1 MPLIRESSYAP
12 TTFFQSG
19 HAHTIIPSAL
29 RRPATLPVQRIRID
43 TPDDDFLD
51 LDYHT
56 DGTSNKVAILSHGLE
71 GNSSQSYIQ
80 GMAKALANQG
90 WDTVAWNFRGCSGEY
105 NRLLRFYHS
114 GATEDL
120 QAVIDHVL
128 LTERYEK
135 VALIGFSLGGNLTLK
150 YLGDLGSSV
159 DQRIY
164 KSVTF
169 SVPCDLES
177 CSYQLAEPENFYYMW
192 RFMRCLRMKMRNKVE
207 RFPGKIDITGLNQ
220 MRTFAEFDDRFTA
233 PLHGFD
239 GALDYWTQCSC
250 LPTLKDIHI
259 PALLVNA
266 RNDPF
271 LAPKCYPEKEAADHP
286 YFHFEAPNSG
296 GHVGFMNSWPNGEYW
311 SETRAVEFLKEN

>member
-1 MPLIRESSYAP
+1 MPLILESSYAP
-12 TTFFQSG
+12 TTLFRSG
-19 HAHTIIPSAL
+19 HAHTMLPSAL
-29 RRPATLPVQRIRID
+29 RRPTSLPIRRIRIE

-51 LDYHT
+51 FDYHT

-71 GNSSQSYIQ
+71 GSSNQHYIQ
-80 GMAKALANQG
+80 GMAKALADQG
-90 WDTVAWNFRGCSGEY
+90 WDTAAWNFRGCSGEA

-169 SVPCDLES
+169 SVPCDLKS
-177 CSYQLAEPENFYYMW
+177 CSNQLAKPENFYYMW
-192 RFMRCLRMKMRNKVE
+192 RFMRCLRMKMRNKAE
-207 RFPGKIDITGLNQ
+207 YFPDKLDITGLNK
-220 MRTFAEFDDRFTA
+220 MRTFAEFDDRYTA

-239 GALDYWTQCSC
+239 GAQDYWTRCSS
-250 LPTLKDIHI
+250 LPVLPKIRIPTLLI
-259 PALLVNA
+259 NA

-271 LAPKCYPEKEAADHP
+271 LAPKCYPEEAATAHSH
-286 YFHFEAPNSG
+286 FHFEAPDCG
-296 GHVGFMNSWPNGEYW
+296 GHVGFMISRPNGVYW
-311 SETRAVEFLKEN
+311 SEIRTLEFLNGQ

>member
-1 MPLIRESSYAP
+1 MPLIRKSSYAP
-12 TTFFQSG
+12 TTFFRNG
-19 HAHTIIPSAL
+19 HAHTILPSAF
-29 RRPATLPVQRIRID
+29 RRPAILPTERIRID

-71 GNSSQSYIQ
+71 GCSTQSYIQ

-90 WDTVAWNFRGCSGEY
+90 WDTVAWNFRGCSGEA

-120 QAVIDHVL
+120 QAIIDHVL

-169 SVPCDLES
+169 STPCDLES
-177 CSYQLAEPENFYYMW
+177 CSYQLAKPANRYYMW
-192 RFMRCLRMKMRNKVE
+192 RFMRCLRLKMRNKAK
-207 RFPGKIDITGLNQ
+207 RFPDKIDITGLNN
-220 MRTFAEFDDRFTA
+220 MHTFAEFDEHYTA
-233 PLHGFD
+233 PLHGFG
-239 GALDYWTQCSC
+239 GAMDYWTRSSC
-250 LPTLKDIHI
+250 LPVLTEIRI

-271 LAPKCYPEKEAADHP
+271 LGAKCYPEKEAVDHP
-286 YFHFEAPNSG
+286 YFHFEAPDSG
-296 GHVGFMNSWPNGEYW
+296 GHVGFMGTWPNGEYW
-311 SETRAVEFLKEN
+311 SETRTIEFLKS